1 MNLTIDIGKIR
12 WKCRRGMLELDII
25 LENFYEQ
32 QFQMLT
38 DEEKILFSQLLDEPD
53 PLLYNWL
60 LRHNIVHDS
69 KFDII
74 LGRILSNRQEN
85 GLAL

>member
-1 MNLTIDIGKIR
+1 MTDVGKIR

-32 QFQMLT
+32 QFQTLT

-53 PLLYNWL
+53 SLLYDWL
-60 LRHNIVHDS
+60 LGCNINYNS
-69 KFDII
+69 KLKII
-74 LGRILSNRQEN
+74 LEKILSNKK
-85 GLAL
+85 L

>member
-1 MNLTIDIGKIR
+1 MTDAGKIR

-32 QFQMLT
+32 QFQILT
-38 DEEKILFSQLLDEPD
+38 DEEKILFSRLLDEPD

-60 LRHNIVHDS
+60 LGHDVTHDS
-69 KFDII
+69 RLKII
-74 LGRILSNRQEN
+74 LEKILSNKFRIN
-85 GLAL
+85 

>member
-1 MNLTIDIGKIR
+1 MNLMIDIGKIR

-25 LENFYEQ
+25 LKNFYDR
-32 QFQMLT
+32 QFQILT

-60 LRHNIVHDS
+60 LCHDATHDP
-69 KFDII
+69 KLKII
-74 LGRILSNRQEN
+74 LEKILSNKFRTN
-85 GLAL
+85 